1 MTNVAEG
8 WLGNYEYDKENG
20 VLYLI
25 LNKKPNNTTP
35 DNNIVGGF
43 YDSVYNYPKSNIHE
57 INNMEA
63 RERNYS
69 LNREFNFNPNLN
81 VQSAELITSY
91 GKYYGNSYHPAY
103 SYRSYGFNGQSI
115 FPWNNFTF
123 GLNYGY
129 IGSKADFKDKGSST
143 ENIDSFTLIGSISY
157 LQNNWLNI
165 FQTGLGYSRHDLKRR
180 ILDREDNYNKREIDG
195 KFNSFLTS
203 FGWETGYIL
212 SGNNKKNYV
221 YPYAGLDYIWN
232 KDQGYNEKQDTIA
245 DEDNYALN
253 VKKNTSP
260 SLISKAGVKYKYNIS
275 EYWNING
282 DFTWYHSS
290 KKPRNTH
297 ADFIFK
303 PDVHYTIPALKV
315 SKDTEVININASYTT
330 KTLLEYNIGLH
341 GLINRNHF
349 ESSLS
354 LGIKY
359 TF

>member
-1 MTNVAEG
+1 M
-8 WLGNYEYDKENG
+8 K
-20 VLYLI
+20 
-25 LNKKPNNTTP
+25 
-35 DNNIVGGF
+35 
-43 YDSVYNYPKSNIHE
+43 
-57 INNMEA
+57 A

-69 LNREFNFNPNLN
+69 LNREFNLNPNSN
-81 VQSAELITSY
+81 IQSAELISSY
-91 GKYYGNSYHPAY
+91 GRYYGSSYHPSY

-115 FPWNNFTF
+115 FPYNNFTF

-129 IGSKADFKDKGSST
+129 IGSKANFKDKGSST

-165 FQTGLGYSRHDLKRR
+165 FQGGFGYSHHGLKRR
-180 ILDREDNYNKREIDG
+180 ILDREDNYNKREITG
-195 KFNSFLTS
+195 KFGSFLTS

-212 SGNNKKNYV
+212 TGNNKKNYV

-232 KDQGYNEKQDTIA
+232 KDQGYSEKQDTIA

-253 VKKNTSP
+253 IKKNTSP
-260 SLISKAGVKYKYNIS
+260 SLISKAGLKYKYNIS
-275 EYWNING
+275 ESWNING

-303 PDVHYTIPALKV
+303 PDVHYTIPALKT

-330 KTLLEYNIGLH
+330 KTLLEYNVGLH

-349 ESSLS
+349 ESSVS
-354 LGIKY
+354 LGVKY